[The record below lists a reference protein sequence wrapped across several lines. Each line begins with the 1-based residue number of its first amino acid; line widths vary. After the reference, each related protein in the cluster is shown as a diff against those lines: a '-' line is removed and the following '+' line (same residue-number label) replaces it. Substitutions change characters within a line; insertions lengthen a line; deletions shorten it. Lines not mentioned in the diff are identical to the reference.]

1 MPRKPRSKKTLS
13 MKNRL
18 SIIALMF
25 VVINLIFYFMFGTSD
40 ESGESVEMDG
50 DDEGKNQLN
59 VENEANL
66 KQEVTNPISP

>member
-50 DDEGKNQLN
+50 DDGKSQLN
-59 VENEANL
+59 IENDVNL
-66 KQEVTNPISP
+66 KQEVRNPISP